1 MISLKKIVKKI
12 KKFYCLKILKK
23 KYFRTGKCLKCGC
36 CCENIYVRHNG
47 QVIKTKEEFEEIK
60 QNDSYSFYQYISIVS
75 QDDFGLIFECNR
87 FDKEK
92 RICTNHKKRPSICRN
107 YPSEEIFSFGACL
120 QEKCG
125 FKFEPIES
133 FEEVFCKIC
142 KKPIKEFETLN
153 EVD

>member
-60 QNDSYSFYQYISIVS
+60 QNDSYSFYQHISIVS

-120 QEKCG
+120 QEQCG